1 MKIAQACPTFRD
13 PMDYT
18 VHGILQAR
26 ILEWVPFPFSRGS
39 SQPRDQTQ
47 VSHIAGRFFASW
59 ATRKQPLWKSVA
71 APQKIK
77 HRIAILSG
85 ITTSKQLSRRGES
98 RDSRRYL
105 YTHCIVAVHKSCT
118 QKVYTIHMVIK
129 WWMDKLNVVYPF
141 NGILL
146 SL

>member
-1 MKIAQACPTFRD
+1 MCSVAQSCLTLMD

-26 ILEWVPFPFSRGS
+26 ILEWVAFPFSRGT
-39 SQPRDQTQ
+39 SQPRNQTQ
-47 VSHIAGRFFASW
+47 VSHIAGGFFVSW
-59 ATRKQPLWKSVA
+59 ATRKEPLWKSVVA
-71 APQKIK
+71 LQKIK
-77 HRIAILSG
+77 NRITILSG

-98 RDSRRYL
+98 RDLRRYL
-105 YTHCIVAVHKSCT
+105 YTHCMVALHKN
-118 QKVYTIHMVIK
+118 QKMEAIQMVTN
-129 WWMDKLNVVYPF
+129 WWLDKQNVVCPY